1 MAQRG
6 AWNLVLAGLAAGPVQ
21 AGGVTLE
28 AEGPGEHP
36 GGHFLLLFT
45 PESVRLRLRSK
56 RTIPLTPG
64 SFLLLRSR
72 RGYQVEE
79 GRVLAL
85 RYPAA
90 FFDGL
95 FFSQLADCRI
105 LFDLMRLEN
114 PEEEFLCFDYRSG
127 DPVWGCALALC
138 RELLT
143 GDSFTPKLLHCG
155 TVQLFTLLQRGFQS
169 HLSVSRS
176 TMLRDNPFGQL
187 LKYMGDHYDTV
198 TLTDLARRFNYN
210 PSYLSA
216 YFRRVTGETFSQKLY
231 HIRMEQAL
239 WALEHTDRAVQDIS
253 QSLGF
258 REKSYFLRRFKA
270 EYGCTPSQYRR
281 RLGKSKSGPPE
292 LADKNSGT
300 SG

>member
-1 MAQRG
+1 MVQRG
-6 AWNLVLAGLAAGPVQ
+6 EWNPVLAGLADGPVE
-21 AGGVTLE
+21 AGGVTLA
-28 AEGPGEHP
+28 AEGPGEYP

-45 PESVRLRLRSK
+45 PESVRLCLRSK

-72 RGYQVEE
+72 RGYRVED
-79 GRVLAL
+79 GRVLTL

-105 LFDLMRLEN
+105 LFDMLQLED
-114 PEEEFLCFDYRSG
+114 PEEEFLCFDYRTG
-127 DPVWGCALALC
+127 DPVWSCALALC

-143 GDSFTPKLLHCG
+143 RDSFTPKLLHCG
-155 TVQLFTLLQRGFQS
+155 TTQLFTLLQRGFQG

-198 TLTDLARRFNYN
+198 TLADLARRFNYN

-270 EYGCTPSQYRR
+270 EYGCTPTQYRS
-281 RLGKSKSGPPE
+281 RLGKAKKG
-292 LADKNSGT
+292 DKNSGT